1 MKRRII
7 GPLVAIIAAASIVA
21 LLAFG
26 VAQKAPNGT
35 LDDAVKAGRRPVAP
49 DASLVL
55 KGLGSDPARSLAS
68 FRGRVVVLNFWA
80 SWCTGCIGEASAL
93 AHAQQVL
100 ARHGGTVLGATYQ
113 DVPSDSQAFLRRHH
127 LDYPNVIDSDIK
139 LATAFATNELP
150 ETFVID
156 RHGRIVA
163 ISRGQVSD
171 AVLNRWITKALAS

>member
-1 MKRRII
+1 MNRRII
-7 GPLVAIIAAASIVA
+7 GPLVAVAVAASIVA

-26 VAQKAPNGT
+26 VAQKVPNGT

-55 KGLGSDPARSLAS
+55 KGLGAQPARSLAS
-68 FRGRVVVLNFWA
+68 LRGRVVVLNFWA
-80 SWCTGCIGEASAL
+80 SWCTSCIGEANTL

-113 DVPSDSQAFLRRHH
+113 DVPSDSQSFMRRHH
-127 LDYPNVIDSDIK
+127 LDYPTVVDSDIK
-139 LATAFATNELP
+139 LATAFGTAQLP

-156 RHGRIVA
+156 RRGRIVA
-163 ISRGQVSD
+163 ISRGQVSGTQ
-171 AVLNRWITKALAS
+171 LNQWITKALAS